1 MATTA
6 SPQLMP
12 HEPGVAERRA
22 AGKAAR
28 ANAARSDHAD
38 WVTPI
43 DRPNPVDLLEEQAA
57 TRVPELVPIR
67 YGRMAVSPF
76 TFFRGAAYVM
86 ASDLADTPVSGL
98 RVQLCGD
105 GHLSNF
111 GGFGAPDRTMVF
123 DVNDFDETLPGPW
136 EWDVKRLAASLAV
149 ATRQRG
155 FSRKERD
162 AIVRD
167 SVGIYRAAIRQF
179 ATMTPLDVW
188 YSRLGAAAIAETF
201 ASQVKPAQLRQ
212 FEKTVAKAK
221 TKDSAR
227 AFEKLGCYVNGSPRI
242 QADPPLLVPIADI
255 VAGAEADEIE
265 RGVLEMLDSYRN
277 TLSSDR
283 RRLLDR
289 YRYADLAHKVV
300 GVGSVGTR
308 AWVVLMTDRDT
319 GAPLFLQAKEAGPSV
334 LERFAGKGKFENQGR
349 RVVEGQRL
357 MQAASDIFLGWMRV
371 TGLDGLQRDFYVRQL
386 WDWKSSADVDSMDPR
401 GMTIYSKLCAWTLAR
416 GHARSGDA
424 IAIAAYLGSS
434 DAFDKAITR
443 FAETYAD
450 QNERDHL
457 ALIEAIDEGRVPAQ
471 TGL

>member
-6 SPQLMP
+6 SPPLTA
-12 HEPGVAERRA
+12 HEPDVAERRA

-28 ANAARSDHAD
+28 ASAARSDHAD
-38 WVTPI
+38 WVGPI
-43 DRPNPVDLLEEQAA
+43 DRPDPVDLLEEQAA
-57 TRVPELVPIR
+57 TRVPDLVPIR

-76 TFFRGAAYVM
+76 AFFRGAAYVM
-86 ASDLADTPVSGL
+86 ASDLAETPVSGL

-149 ATRQRG
+149 ASRQRG
-155 FSRKERD
+155 FSKKERD
-162 AIVRD
+162 EIVRD
-167 SVGIYRAAIRQF
+167 GVGTYRSAMRRFAA
-179 ATMTPLDVW
+179 MTPLDVW
-188 YSRLGAAAIAETF
+188 YSRLGAAAITETF
-201 ASQVKPAQLRQ
+201 ASHVKPAQLKR

-255 VAGAEADEIE
+255 AGDAEAGEIEHEVAGMIDT
-265 RGVLEMLDSYRN
+265 YRN
-277 TLSSDR
+277 TLSGDR
-283 RRLLDR
+283 RLLLDR
-289 YRYADLAHKVV
+289 YRYADLARKVV
-300 GVGSVGTR
+300 GVGSVGAR

-334 LERFAGKGKFENQGR
+334 LERFAGRSKFENQGR

-357 MQAASDIFLGWMRV
+357 MQAASDIFLGWLRV
-371 TGLDGLQRDFYVRQL
+371 TGLDGVQRDFYIRQL
-386 WDWKSSADVDSMDPR
+386 WDWKSSADVESMDAR
-401 GMTIYSKLCAWTLAR
+401 AMSIYAKLCGWTLAR

-450 QNERDHL
+450 QNERDHI
-457 ALIEAIDEGRVPAQ
+457 ALIEAIDDGRIPAQ
-471 TGL
+471 TGV